1 MRRVSA
7 ALLASLALAAAISG
21 PAEARRTPNR
31 AEAIRHQID
40 ELQRDVNRNDNR
52 DNISER
58 EAAGLRA
65 DVASLQAQFR
75 AFNANGL
82 DNGEMRTLENRI
94 HTIRERLH
102 GERHDADHH
111 RM

>member
-1 MRRVSA
+1 MS
-7 ALLASLALAAAISG
+7 
-21 PAEARRTPNR
+21 
-31 AEAIRHQID
+31 EAINPQ
-40 ELQRDVNRNDNR
+40 QGGAVQ
-52 DNISER
+52 S
-58 EAAGLRA
+58 
-65 DVASLQAQFR
+65 QFR